1 MTTPQTLYEK
11 IWQSHLIEQR
21 DDGSCLLLI
30 DRHILNEGTSPQA
43 FAGLRSTGRRVRHPA
58 LHLAVA
64 DHVISTTRRTAPLE
78 GRVKLMVEGLAQHCA
93 EFSIPYIEH
102 LAREQGICHVIVP
115 EQGFILPGLVAV
127 CGDSHT
133 STLGAFGALGFGI
146 GTSEVE
152 HVMATGTLVQQPS
165 KTMRITIDGAL
176 EPGVAAKDCVLALI
190 GQIGADGATGYVI
203 EYAGEVCRE
212 FDMEQRMTVSNMSIE
227 AGARAGMFAPD
238 ETTFSYLKGRP
249 LAPQGKTWDA
259 AVETWRGLRSD
270 RLARFDREVSID
282 GSSIAPQVT
291 WGTSPQDVVAVT
303 GHIPDP
309 ADAPSPERASA
320 MKRALEYQLLSPGTQ
335 ISDVRVDR
343 VFIGSCTNARL
354 SDLRAAAQVLRGNR
368 LAKGVT
374 GLVVPGSG
382 LVKAAAEAEGLHEIF
397 LDAGLE
403 WRDAGCSMCGGGADS
418 ASEPIRV
425 ASTSNRNFENRQ
437 GRGVRTHLTSP
448 ATAAA
453 TAITGHFTDVRHFL

>member
-1 MTTPQTLYEK
+1 MSQTLYEK
-11 IWQSHLIEQR
+11 IWRSHVIEQR
-21 DDGSCLLLI
+21 GDGSCLLLI

-43 FAGLRSTGRRVRHPA
+43 FAGLRSSGRQVRNP
-58 LHLAVA
+58 LSHLAVA
-64 DHVISTTRRTAPLE
+64 DHVISTAHRSAPLE
-78 GRVKLMVEGLAQHCA
+78 GRVKLMVEGLANRCA
-93 EFSIPYIEH
+93 EFGIPYIEH
-102 LAREQGICHVIVP
+102 LAREQGICHVVVP
-115 EQGFILPGLVAV
+115 EQGFILPGLIAV

-165 KTMRITIDGAL
+165 KTMRISINGAL
-176 EPGVAAKDCVLALI
+176 GHGVTAKDCILAVI
-190 GQIGADGATGYVI
+190 GQIGADGATGHVI
-203 EYAGEVCRE
+203 EYTGAVCRE

-238 ETTFSYLKGRP
+238 EITFEYIKDRP
-249 LAPQGKTWDA
+249 LAPAAPAWEVAVAAWQGL
-259 AVETWRGLRSD
+259 VSD
-270 RLARFDREVSID
+270 PLARFDLDIEID
-282 GSSIAPQVT
+282 GNAIEPQVT

-303 GHIPDP
+303 GRIPDP
-309 ADAPSPERASA
+309 VEAASTERAAA
-320 MKRALEYQLLSPGTQ
+320 MQRALEYQSLRPGQ
-335 ISDVRVDR
+335 RMSEVRVDR

-354 SDLRAAAQVLRGNR
+354 SDLRAAARVFRGQR

-382 LVKAAAEAEGLHEIF
+382 LVKTAAEAEGLHEVF

-403 WRDAGCSMCGGGADS
+403 WRDAGCSMCGGGADAGS
-418 ASEPIRV
+418 GPVRV

-437 GRGVRTHLTSP
+437 GRSVRTHLVSP

-453 TAITGHFTDVRHFL
+453 SAIAGHVADVRDFL